1 MNDFAC
7 DTIPS
12 EIDVEALDEKHF
24 EEVRALMDHV
34 LNDGV
39 FTATEAK
46 IAFVHERKGGFSTQD
61 ITDNTRP
68 ANDSDSILI
77 QLTVRVDRGYIRDQ
91 FGSFEYALLTEKNDA
106 ERAATEAALAEIAV
120 AESALAAKKA
130 ALQAKLN
137 K

>member
-1 MNDFAC
+1 MNNFEY
-7 DTIPS
+7 DTVPT
-12 EIDVEALDEKHF
+12 EIDVEALDKKHF
-24 EEVRALMDHV
+24 EEARSLMDHV

-77 QLTVRVDRGYIRDQ
+77 QLTVRVDRRDIRNQ
-91 FGSFEYALLTEKNDA
+91 FEDFETVLLTEKNDA

-120 AESALAAKKA
+120 AEAALAAKKA
-130 ALQAKLN
+130 ALQSKLN